1 MALAVVAEDRQI
13 IDVLEELFAEQLH
26 EIEGAETGCS

>member
-13 IDVLEELFAEQLH
+13 IDVLEELFAEQV
-26 EIEGAETGCS
+26 